1 MPWTYTD
8 ESHNYRIYVTSRSD
22 YSMAYIRTLNNYK
35 SSLFYVYDHLDTKTM
50 STEEICKILRKN
62 MVPVEFENMFGHET
76 YDVLKCDDKI
86 TLSL

>member
-22 YSMAYIRTLNNYK
+22 YSMAHIRSLNNYK
-35 SSLFYVYDHLDTKTM
+35 SSLFYVYDYLDTKTM

-62 MVPVEFENMFGHET
+62 MAPVEFKNMFGHEM
-76 YDVLKCDDKI
+76 YDVLKCDGKI